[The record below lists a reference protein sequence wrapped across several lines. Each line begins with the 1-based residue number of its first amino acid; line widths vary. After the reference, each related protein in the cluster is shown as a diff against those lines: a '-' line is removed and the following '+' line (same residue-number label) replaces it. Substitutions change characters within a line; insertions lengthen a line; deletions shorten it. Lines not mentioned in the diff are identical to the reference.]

1 MPFEIRA
8 VELDE
13 LDELELADQ
22 RGFGMAPMK
31 PEVSRSWATA
41 ELDRT
46 RVAFEAG
53 RMVGVSRTYSFEL
66 TMPGGAFVPAAAVS
80 WVSVVPTHRRR
91 GVLTQMMDAM
101 HDDARARGE
110 PVAMLTASESSIYGR
125 FGYGVATWR
134 LGITAARARIAF
146 ARPDVD
152 DGRMRILTRE
162 ESERELPALYEQAR
176 RARAGM
182 VSRPDFWWPQV
193 FYGFLFDKSKACFA
207 AVHTDAHGH
216 DDGYV
221 AYEISDDWAGGL
233 PDRRLSIFDMQ
244 AETPTALAALWRYVF
259 GVDLIAT
266 VAASNLPI
274 DDPLRHM
281 VVDARH
287 VRVDYVNDN
296 LWIAPLDPV
305 ALLAARTYTVPG
317 RVVLEVHAP
326 DGAKKTLA
334 VEVGADG
341 TSCAITTD
349 RPDLVCSSAVL
360 AMCVLGGNRWSE
372 LAAAGRL
379 EATGPEVLALADA
392 MFLATPAPALLSY
405 F

>member
-13 LDELELADQ
+13 LDDLELADQ
-22 RGFGMAPMK
+22 RGFGMAPTK

-46 RVAFEAG
+46 RVAFDSG

-80 WVSVVPTHRRR
+80 WVSVLPTHRRR
-91 GVLTQMMDAM
+91 GVLTQMMAAM

-110 PVAMLTASESSIYGR
+110 PAAMLTASESVIYGR
-125 FGYGVATWR
+125 FGYGVAAWR

-146 ARPDVD
+146 ARTDED
-152 DGRMRILTRE
+152 DGRMRILTRD
-162 ESERELPALYEQAR
+162 ESERELPALYEQVR
-176 RARAGM
+176 GRRAGM

-221 AYEISDDWAGGL
+221 AYEISDEWAGGL
-233 PDRRLSIFDMQ
+233 SDRRLSIFDMH
-244 AETPTALAALWRYVF
+244 AESPAALTALWRYVF
-259 GVDLIAT
+259 GIDLIAT
-266 VAASNLPI
+266 IAASNLPI

-296 LWIAPLDPV
+296 LWIAPLDPR
-305 ALLAARTYTVPG
+305 ALLAARAYTVPG
-317 RVVLEVHAP
+317 RVVVQVHAP
-326 DGAKKTLA
+326 DGATTTLA
-334 VEVGADG
+334 VEAGDDG

-349 RPDLVCSSAVL
+349 SPDLVCDSAVL
-360 AMCVLGGNRWSE
+360 GMCVLGGNRWSE
-372 LAAAGRL
+372 VAAAGRL
-379 EATGPEVLALADA
+379 EVTRPEALALADA